1 VNLVASWDKKIKL
14 MTENEIAKEV
24 VDCCFKVHSAL
35 GAGLFESVY
44 EAALA
49 FEFDKRGIEYT
60 RQESIEVYYEDELL
74 DVGFRADFIIENKFI
89 IELKS
94 VEQLEKVHHKQ
105 ILTYLKVTG
114 MKLGLLVNF
123 NVDLIKEGIHRKIN
137 GQLS

>member
-1 VNLVASWDKKIKL
+1 

-24 VDCCFKVHSAL
+24 VDCCFKVHSTL

-49 FEFDKRGIEYT
+49 VECDKRGIEYT
-60 RQESIEVYYEDELL
+60 RQEPIEVYYEDELL
-74 DVGFRADFIIENKFI
+74 DVGFRADFIIEDKFI

-94 VEQLEKVHHKQ
+94 VETLEKVHHKQ

-123 NVDLIKEGIHRKIN
+123 NVDLIKDGIHRKIN
-137 GQLS
+137 GQL